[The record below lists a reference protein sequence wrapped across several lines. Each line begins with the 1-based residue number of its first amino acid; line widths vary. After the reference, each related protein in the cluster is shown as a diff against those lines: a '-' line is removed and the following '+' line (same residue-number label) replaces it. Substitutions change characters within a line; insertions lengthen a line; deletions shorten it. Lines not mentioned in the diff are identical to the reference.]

1 MYSVMS
7 MHTKVIKLD
16 AAKAN
21 ISKIKEAAATVDAG
35 GLVAFPTETV
45 YGIACRVR
53 QDSLNKLEEL
63 KGNRHEK
70 HYTLHISQKHEV
82 TKYVPTIGLRAK
94 KLIRNAWPGPLT
106 IVFPL
111 NEQDLHKQQRD
122 LKREVFDGL
131 YKNSSIGIRCP
142 DNPIASILLRLT
154 HHPVVAPSANITGE
168 NPAVEPE
175 QVLEELSDRIEVLL
189 DAGPCRYKKSSTV
202 VKAGTRE
209 LEILR
214 PGVYSQSE
222 LEELSTISFLFV
234 CTGNTCRSAMAEG
247 ICRKYLA
254 EKLECNVDDLG
265 KIGYKVSSAGIMD
278 LAGAPA
284 SREAMAAC
292 EALGIDIKAHK
303 SKVLTRQLIQ
313 ESDFVFAMEQIHYN
327 QITALCP
334 DAQGKCMLLAENNDI
349 VDPICQGQEVFNDC
363 AALIENAVKKRIDE
377 LGIHSP

>member
-7 MHTKVIKLD
+7 MHTKVVKLD
-16 AAKAN
+16 TAKAN
-21 ISKIKEAAATVDAG
+21 ISKIKKAAATVDAG

-53 QDSLNKLEEL
+53 QDSLNKLENL
-63 KGNRHEK
+63 KGNRHKK

-111 NEQDLHKQQRD
+111 NEKDLHKQQRD

-175 QVLEELSDRIEVLL
+175 QVLEELSDQIEVLL

-202 VKAGTRE
+202 VKVGTKE

-222 LEELSTISFLFV
+222 LEELSTIRFLFV
-234 CTGNTCRSAMAEG
+234 CTGNTCRSAIAEG

-254 EKLECNVDDLG
+254 EKLECNVDDLD
-265 KIGYKVSSAGIMD
+265 KTGYKVSSAGIMD

-284 SREAMAAC
+284 SGEAMAAC
-292 EALGIDIKAHK
+292 EALGIDIKTHK
-303 SKVLTRQLIQ
+303 SKVLTLQLIQ

-327 QITALCP
+327 HITALCS
-334 DAQGKCMLLAENNDI
+334 DAQSKCMLLAENNDI
-349 VDPICQGQEVFNDC
+349 VDPICQGQDVFNDC
-363 AALIENAVKKRIDE
+363 ATLIEKAVKKRIDE
-377 LGIHSP
+377 LVI

>member
-202 VKAGTRE
+202 VKAGTKE

-222 LEELSTISFLFV
+222 LEELSTINFLFV

-254 EKLECNVDDLG
+254 EKLECNVDDLD
-265 KIGYKVSSAGIMD
+265 KTGYKVSSAGIMD

-303 SKVLTRQLIQ
+303 SKVLTQQLIQ

-327 QITALCP
+327 HITALCP
-334 DAQGKCMLLAENNDI
+334 DAQGKCMLLAEDNDI
-349 VDPICQGQEVFNDC
+349 VDPICQGQEGFNDC

>member
-94 KLIRNAWPGPLT
+94 KLIKNAWPGPLT

-175 QVLEELSDRIEVLL
+175 QVLEGLSDRIEVLL

-202 VKAGTRE
+202 VKAGTKE

-292 EALGIDIKAHK
+292 EALGIDIKAHR
-303 SKVLTRQLIQ
+303 SKVLTQQLIQ
-313 ESDFVFAMEQIHYN
+313 ESDFVFAMEQIHCN
-327 QITALCP
+327 HITALCP
-334 DAQGKCMLLAENNDI
+334 DVQSKCMLLAKNNDI
-349 VDPICQGQEVFNDC
+349 VDPICQGQDVFNDC
-363 AALIENAVKKRIDE
+363 AALIEKAVKKRIDE
-377 LGIHSP
+377 LVL

>member
-1 MYSVMS
+1 MYPVMS

-175 QVLEELSDRIEVLL
+175 QVLEGLSDRIEVLL

-202 VKAGTRE
+202 VKVGTKE

-265 KIGYKVSSAGIMD
+265 KTGYKVSSAGIMD

-303 SKVLTRQLIQ
+303 SKVLTQQLIQ
-313 ESDFVFAMEQIHYN
+313 ESDFVFAMEQIHCN
-327 QITALCP
+327 HITALCP
-334 DAQGKCMLLAENNDI
+334 DVQSKCMLLAKNNDI
-349 VDPICQGQEVFNDC
+349 VDPICQGQDVFNDC
-363 AALIENAVKKRIDE
+363 AALIEKAVKKRIDE
-377 LGIHSP
+377 LVL